1 MKNTP
6 DLLQVAEEENS
17 EADLTADAG
26 KINED
31 NDNMNISYKEHQKTV
46 EYE

>member
-1 MKNTP
+1 MFP
-6 DLLQVAEEENS
+6 DLLHVAKVENVD
-17 EADLTADAG
+17 AYLTADAG